1 MLALLFIGLGG
12 LLALAGLVAL
22 TPQIRR
28 HQIEPQSWRAWLF
41 RAGAVAVIAGQVLCF
56 FTAVDEIWVTAT
68 LLIGWAILFASVIVV
83 SHERY
88 QPGYRLG
95 GSLSLQIFALGVIVT
110 GLAWVLGA

>member
-1 MLALLFIGLGG
+1 MLALLFICLGG

-22 TPQIRR
+22 APQVRL

-41 RAGAVAVIAGQVLCF
+41 RAGAVAVIAGQILSF
-56 FTAVDEIWVTAT
+56 FAAIAGIWITAT
-68 LLIGWAILFASVIVV
+68 LLLGWAILFASLLVV
-83 SHERY
+83 SHERQ

-95 GSLSLQIFALGVIVT
+95 GSLSLQIFGLGVIVT